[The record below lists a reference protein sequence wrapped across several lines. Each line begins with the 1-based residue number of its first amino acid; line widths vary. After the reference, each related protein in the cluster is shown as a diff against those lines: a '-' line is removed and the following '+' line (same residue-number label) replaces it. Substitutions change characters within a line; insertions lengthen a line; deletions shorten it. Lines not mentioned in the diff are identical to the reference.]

1 MSLSSGNLKIPVRT
15 SGRSIQ
21 RLEADGGLVLR
32 AVGDAVDT
40 VVNVGHKAL
49 RLLDKLGQGA
59 PETTASPDTA
69 SFDVC
74 RLRVGLKNIL
84 NFVSF

>member
-1 MSLSSGNLKIPVRT
+1 M
-15 SGRSIQ
+15 
-21 RLEADGGLVLR
+21 LR
-32 AVGDAVDT
+32 AVGDAVDAVDA

-59 PETTASPDTA
+59 PQTTASPDTA

-74 RLRVGLKNIL
+74 CLRVGLKNIL
-84 NFVSF
+84 DFLSFF

>member
-1 MSLSSGNLKIPVRT
+1 M
-15 SGRSIQ
+15 
-21 RLEADGGLVLR
+21 LR

-49 RLLDKLGQGA
+49 CLLDKLGQGA

-74 RLRVGLKNIL
+74 GLRFGLKISL
-84 NFVSF
+84 DFLSFEMKLHN